1 MQMRYKLVFIAA
13 ALACGQA
20 GAQVAAGPDVAAP
33 DVATQWDAFLAKGS
47 LEEVDAAV
55 DALDGV
61 GYALSSVDADKCKSG
76 GAKLALAQKQVP
88 VSIAIQR
95 AALLCADAIGDEAAA
110 ERATSAIAALASHAF
125 HQSDRGAWPRPVRIV
140 LLSDAYA
147 LLATAG
153 LEFKYEFYPQLHA
166 TPYYPIYIAAANP
179 ETGVERHVQFDFI
192 DSLQA
197 LDRKDPAY
205 GTPRLRMAYVDSV
218 VDSAAKR
225 GEIAALDVQA
235 VAAAITKGKP
245 EERIAAVKQATLDG
259 GLNSAATWL
268 AVCVGTPSEGCGNG
282 LVDALLPQVEAKH
295 AYPMMMLAT
304 AYLEG
309 VGVSRDQKA
318 AEATL
323 EAADRLWEHHGASVA
338 FAQMQLLMH
347 PKQPLAPYLR
357 ARLDAAKKAGNV
369 AAQAVALGFD
379 IVRGKDN
386 YSLTAADEALLANP
400 DNNGL
405 GQGLLLLA
413 GWYESQ
419 DQVKSDAYLQRA
431 AEANSAGALRLLA
444 VKLREAQGSRPL
456 TQETR
461 SLLER
466 AANGGDTTAMRY
478 LAYYS
483 YAEGNPRRAEDW
495 LIPAAA
501 RSDVDAL
508 FFLASLWLGGYE
520 DMSGDA
526 ERAVAMYKSL
536 AGDTGYAYAAR
547 ARRDLAGLAIQGRG
561 MPKDLKQ
568 ARTWLTED
576 AEAGDADSQS
586 MLGGLLLSGQLGPAD
601 IAAGGAWLERAIDAG
616 SVDAMSSYGLWLHDS
631 GTSEADHARG
641 VALSRKAADEGNV
654 LATNNVAWMLC
665 VSPHPE
671 VRNATDGMAYA
682 RKMEAIPDLDPGAL
696 DTVAA
701 CYAAAGDFKR
711 AAELQQEVLD
721 TVDKLPGDAG
731 KASRKEMAARLAL
744 FQSGKPYV
752 QPLAKKP

>member
-1 MQMRYKLVFIAA
+1 MQMKFKLVFIAA
-13 ALACGQA
+13 ALACAQA
-20 GAQVAAGPDVAAP
+20 GAQDAVKPDVAAR
-33 DVATQWDAFLAKGS
+33 WDAFLAKGT
-47 LEEVDAAV
+47 LADVDAAV

-61 GYALSSVDADKCKSG
+61 GYALTSVDADKCKTG
-76 GAKLALAQKQVP
+76 GDELALAQKQVP
-88 VSIAIQR
+88 VSIAVQR
-95 AALLCADAIGDEAAA
+95 AALLCADAIGDEVAA
-110 ERATSAIAALASHAF
+110 ERATREIAALATHAF
-125 HQSDRGAWPRPVRIV
+125 HQADRGAWPRPVRIV

-166 TPYYPIYIAAANP
+166 APYYPIYIAAENP
-179 ETGVERHVQFDFI
+179 ETGVERHAQFDFI
-192 DSLQA
+192 DALQT
-197 LDRKDPAY
+197 LDREDPSY

-225 GEIAALDVQA
+225 GEVAAIDIQA
-235 VAAAITKGKP
+235 VAEAITKGTPAEK
-245 EERIAAVKQATLDG
+245 IAAVKQATLEG
-259 GLNSAATWL
+259 GLNAASTWL
-268 AVCVGTPSEGCGNG
+268 AACVGNPSEGCGNG

-295 AYPMMMLAT
+295 AYATMLLAT

-309 VGVSRDQKA
+309 VGVPRDQKA
-318 AEATL
+318 AEAML
-323 EAADRLWEHHGASVA
+323 ESADRLWERRGASVA
-338 FAQMQLLMH
+338 FAQLQLLMH
-347 PKQPLAPYLR
+347 PQQPLAPYLR
-357 ARLDAAKKAGNV
+357 ARLDAAKKAGNA

-419 DQVKSDAYLQRA
+419 DKAKSDAYLQQA
-431 AEANSAGALRLLA
+431 ADANSAGALRLLA
-444 VKLREAQGSRPL
+444 VKLREAQGTRPL
-456 TQETR
+456 TAETR

-466 AANGGDTTAMRY
+466 AANGGDNTAMRY

-495 LIPAAA
+495 LIAAAA

-526 ERAVAMYKSL
+526 ERGVAMYTSL
-536 AGDTGYAYAAR
+536 AGDAGYAYAAR
-547 ARRDLAGLAIQGRG
+547 ARRELAGLAIQGRG
-561 MPKDLKQ
+561 MAKDLKQ
-568 ARTWLTED
+568 ARAWLTQD
-576 AEAGDADSQS
+576 AEAGDTDSQT

-601 IAAGGAWLERAIDAG
+601 VAAGGAWLERAIDAG
-616 SVDAMSSYGLWLHDS
+616 SVEAMSSYGLWLHDS
-631 GTSEADHARG
+631 GTTAKDHARG

-654 LATNNVAWMLC
+654 SATNNAAWMLC
-665 VSPHPE
+665 VSPHAE
-671 VRNATDGMAYA
+671 VRNATDGLVYA
-682 RKMEAIPDLDPGAL
+682 RKMEAIPDLDAGAL

-711 AAELQQEVLD
+711 AVELQQEVLD

-731 KASRKEMAARLAL
+731 KVSRKEMAARLAL
-744 FQSGKPYV
+744 FKSGKPYV
-752 QPLAKKP
+752 QPVTKKP